1 MIYSGLAF
9 YHLKLPGMH
18 HDEAQEAAL
27 MGMQLKNGLPPVLFR
42 DTGLTFAGRTW
53 PLMVQDYI
61 GALNVYLA
69 WIAFSIGGVSVESLR
84 TLSIFTGILTLVM
97 AFGAAWSLAGKR
109 AAALTVL
116 LLAVHPTQVFWTRQ
130 GVYVTSYTQTLALA
144 ALWLMVR
151 WWRGGKAW
159 HLWLAA
165 FMMGVGL
172 WGKLLFIW
180 FMGAV
185 FVSWLL
191 LNLPRWIRSFSLRP
205 DVTTSWHSI
214 GIAIVCGILGLTP
227 LIAYNLKSGGTLD
240 NIFGNFD
247 QSYYGVDNR
256 NVRENF
262 TERVQQAQL
271 VFESGHMWELGG
283 QFPNPVARAWLFLAA
298 GACLV
303 AAALTPENRGVRLF
317 MVLMVILMVAQS
329 SFTSTALWYTHF
341 ALILPFMV
349 MMGAVGLLALADGM
363 SIVILSLQRLYNLK
377 LKYGHEAEEGMD
389 TALPCPCYRVFLK
402 GLSVVLVMLIFSLDA
417 LSTWKYHHTL
427 HETGGLG
434 THSDAIY
441 RLVEKMQELPPH
453 APVAALDWG
462 IGPVTETLTES
473 RIVPNE
479 VFGYGSLTEADA
491 GFAARLAPFFA
502 LEDSLYILHTPPYTV
517 FQRREAFFQSAR
529 EANRELVLLYT
540 IPTRTGADYF
550 EVWGSAK

>member
-1 MIYSGLAF
+1 MNTRFYLPLLIAVVVYSGLAF
-9 YHLKLPGMH
+9 YQLELPGMH

-42 DTGLTFAGRTW
+42 ETGLTVAGRSW

-69 WIAFSIGGVSVESLR
+69 WIPFSIGGVSVESLR
-84 TLSIFTGILTLVM
+84 TMSIITGILTLVM

-116 LLAVHPTQVFWTRQ
+116 LLAVHPTQIFWTRQ

-144 ALWLMVR
+144 GLWLMVR
-151 WWRGGKAW
+151 WWRGGKSW
-159 HLWLAA
+159 NLWLAA
-165 FMMGVGL
+165 FLMGVGL

-185 FVSWLL
+185 FIAWFF
-191 LNLPRWIRSFSLRP
+191 LNLPRWIKKFSLRP
-205 DVTTSWHSI
+205 DVPTPLYTI
-214 GIAIVCGILGLTP
+214 LTAIFCGLLGLSP
-227 LIAYNLKSGGTLD
+227 LITYNLKSGGTLD

-262 TERVQQAQL
+262 TERVRQTPL

-283 QFPNPVARAWLFLAA
+283 QYPNPLARGWLYLSA
-298 GACLV
+298 GACL
-303 AAALTPENRGVRLF
+303 AAAVLMREKRGVRLF
-317 MVLMVILMVAQS
+317 IVLIVVLMVAQS

-349 MMGAVGLLALADGM
+349 MLGAVGALALADVIRAAVHKRFRPMGVFTGLKPGVE
-363 SIVILSLQRLYNLK
+363 SIQVMI
-377 LKYGHEAEEGMD
+377 A
-389 TALPCPCYRVFLK
+389 
-402 GLSVVLVMLIFSLDA
+402 VLVMVVFSLDA
-417 LSTWKYHHTL
+417 LSTWNYHHAL
-427 HETGGLG
+427 RETGGLG

-441 RLVEKMQELPPH
+441 RLVDKMKTLPPH

-462 IGPVTETLTES
+462 IGPVTETLTEA

-479 VFGYGSLTEADA
+479 VFGYGSLTE
-491 GFAARLAPFFA
+491 
-502 LEDSLYILHTPPYTV
+502 
-517 FQRREAFFQSAR
+517 
-529 EANRELVLLYT
+529 
-540 IPTRTGADYF
+540 
-550 EVWGSAK
+550 